1 MLDLV
6 VRRVDLVKTQKYED
20 TMNDV
25 AMEYV
30 DDSKLMVTK
39 EVDKVEKDDYVKHK
53 DFKYGLRIIDLPGL
67 TRKCEGPMNIAK
79 KYVQPGN
86 VAILVIGKYDPSNS
100 GFQMLS
106 KLGRRVA
113 FRTRRH

>member
-1 MLDLV
+1 
-6 VRRVDLVKTQKYED
+6 
-20 TMNDV
+20 
-25 AMEYV
+25 
-30 DDSKLMVTK
+30 MVTK

-86 VAILVIGKYDPSNS
+86 VATLVIGKDNPNS
-100 GFQMLS
+100 GNFQMLA
-106 KLGRRVA
+106 KLGEELPV
-113 FRTRRH
+113 